1 MFNVIGDPIDGK
13 GGQKAGIHAL
23 PHHIEGA
30 KQPRPQVGP
39 APHVDALLRLGVS
52 EAVRGKKE
60 VNLVSPCRKPFR
72 HYIDR
77 LSFATYIFAMAI
89 HRLGLP
95 GSAVRDAAPG
105 TRQTAS
111 VAELNERA
119 REVLRLV
126 VESYVETGE
135 PVGSRSLTRKITETL
150 SPATI
155 RNIMADL
162 QDLGLL
168 YAPHTSAGRLPTDA
182 GLRLFV
188 NGLLEVGNVSVAER
202 ESIEARCAAVGRSV
216 NEALEQATTLLS
228 GLSGCAS
235 VVLAPKTE
243 QPLKHIEFVNLG
255 PGRALVVTVNQA
267 GQVENRLIDTPVGMP
282 ASVLVEATNYLNARL
297 SGRTLDESRR
307 VIQEDL
313 RLKRAELN
321 DLTARIIESGLA
333 TWAGEPGGNLIL
345 RGQARLLEDITAIA
359 DLERVRL
366 LFDALERGES
376 ISRLLE
382 LANLGE
388 GVQIF
393 IGADNPLFANT
404 GCSMVVAPFRDSRER
419 ILGAIGVIGPTRL
432 NYARIIPLVD
442 YTARA
447 IGRMVG

>member
-1 MFNVIGDPIDGK
+1 MALHRFGMPIGTLPDSPS
-13 GGQKAGIHAL
+13 GQRQAAASIAAL
-23 PHHIEGA
+23 N
-30 KQPRPQVGP
+30 
-39 APHVDALLRLGVS
+39 D
-52 EAVRGKKE
+52 
-60 VNLVSPCRKPFR
+60 
-72 HYIDR
+72 
-77 LSFATYIFAMAI
+77 
-89 HRLGLP
+89 
-95 GSAVRDAAPG
+95 
-105 TRQTAS
+105 
-111 VAELNERA
+111 RA

-135 PVGSRSLTRKITETL
+135 PVGSRALTRKITEAL

-162 QDLGLL
+162 QDAGLL

-188 NGLLEVGNVSVAER
+188 DGLLEVGNVSEEER
-202 ESIEARCAAVGRSV
+202 ESIEARCTAAGRSM
-216 NEALEQATTLLS
+216 NEALEQATSLLS
-228 GLSGCAS
+228 GLSRCAS
-235 VVLAPKTE
+235 VVMAPKTE

-255 PGRALVVTVNQA
+255 PGRALVVTVTQS
-267 GQVENRLIDTPVGMP
+267 GQVENRLIDTPLDMP
-282 ASVLVEATNYLNARL
+282 VSVLTEASNYLNARL
-297 SGRTLDESRR
+297 SGRTFDDARR
-307 VIQEDL
+307 LILEDL
-313 RLKRAELN
+313 KLKRAELN
-321 DLTARIIESGLA
+321 DLTARVIESGLA
-333 TWAGEPGGNLIL
+333 TWAGEPGGALIV

-376 ISRLLE
+376 FARLLE
-382 LANLGE
+382 LANGAA

-404 GCSMVVAPFRDSRER
+404 GCSMVVAPFRDSQER

-442 YTARA
+442 YTART

>member
-1 MFNVIGDPIDGK
+1 MPG
-13 GGQKAGIHAL
+13 
-23 PHHIEGA
+23 
-30 KQPRPQVGP
+30 PRQ
-39 APHVDALLRLGVS
+39 
-52 EAVRGKKE
+52 
-60 VNLVSPCRKPFR
+60 
-72 HYIDR
+72 
-77 LSFATYIFAMAI
+77 AT
-89 HRLGLP
+89 
-95 GSAVRDAAPG
+95 
-105 TRQTAS
+105 T
-111 VAELNERA
+111 VAELNDRA

-135 PVGSRSLTRKITETL
+135 PVGSRALTRKITETL

-168 YAPHTSAGRLPTDA
+168 YAPHTSAGRLPTEA

-188 NGLLEVGNVSVAER
+188 NGLLEVGNLSEEER
-202 ESIEARCAAVGRSV
+202 ESIEARCASVGRSM
-216 NEALEQATTLLS
+216 NEALEQATSLLS
-228 GLSGCAS
+228 GLSRCAS
-235 VVLAPKTE
+235 VVMAPKTE

-255 PGRALVVTVNQA
+255 PGRALVVTVTQS

-282 ASVLVEATNYLNARL
+282 ASALAEASNYLNARL
-297 SGRTLDESRR
+297 TGRTLDEARR
-307 VIQEDL
+307 LIIEDL
-313 RLKRAELN
+313 KLKRAELN
-321 DLTARIIESGLA
+321 DLTARVIESGMA
-333 TWAGEPGGNLIL
+333 TWAGEPGGALIV

-376 ISRLLE
+376 FARLLE
-382 LANLGE
+382 LANGAA

-393 IGADNPLFANT
+393 IGADNPMFANT
-404 GCSMVVAPFRDSRER
+404 GCSMVVAPFRDSQER

-442 YTARA
+442 YTART

>member
-1 MFNVIGDPIDGK
+1 M
-13 GGQKAGIHAL
+13 AL
-23 PHHIEGA
+23 
-30 KQPRPQVGP
+30 
-39 APHVDALLRLGVS
+39 
-52 EAVRGKKE
+52 
-60 VNLVSPCRKPFR
+60 
-72 HYIDR
+72 
-77 LSFATYIFAMAI
+77 
-89 HRLGLP
+89 HRLNLP
-95 GSAVRDAAPG
+95 GTPRTDTLPG
-105 TRQTAS
+105 PRQTAS
-111 VAELNERA
+111 VTELSERA

-135 PVGSRSLTRKITETL
+135 PVGSRALTRKITETL

-188 NGLLEVGNVSVAER
+188 NGLLEVGNVSEEER
-202 ESIEARCAAVGRSV
+202 ESIEARCAAVGRSM

-228 GLSGCAS
+228 GLSRCAS
-235 VVLAPKTE
+235 VVMAPKTE
-243 QPLKHIEFVNLG
+243 QPLKHIEFVHLG
-255 PGRALVVTVNQA
+255 PGRALVVTVTQS

-282 ASVLVEATNYLNARL
+282 ASALIEATNYLNARMG
-297 SGRTLDESRR
+297 GRTLEDSRR
-307 VIQEDL
+307 LILEDL
-313 RLKRAELN
+313 KLKRAEL
-321 DLTARIIESGLA
+321 DDITARVIESGLA
-333 TWAGEPGGNLIL
+333 TWAGDEPGGNLIV

-359 DLERVRL
+359 DLERVRQ

-376 ISRLLE
+376 FVRLLE
-382 LANLGE
+382 LANAGA

-404 GCSMVVAPFRDSRER
+404 GCSMVVAPFRDSQER

-442 YTARA
+442 YTART

>member
-1 MFNVIGDPIDGK
+1 
-13 GGQKAGIHAL
+13 
-23 PHHIEGA
+23 
-30 KQPRPQVGP
+30 
-39 APHVDALLRLGVS
+39 
-52 EAVRGKKE
+52 
-60 VNLVSPCRKPFR
+60 
-72 HYIDR
+72 
-77 LSFATYIFAMAI
+77 MAI
-89 HRLGLP
+89 HRIGLP
-95 GSAVRDAAPG
+95 GGIVPDVMPAQ
-105 TRQTAS
+105 RQATT

-135 PVGSRSLTRKITETL
+135 PVGSRALTRKITETL

-188 NGLLEVGNVSVAER
+188 NGLLEVGNLSEEER
-202 ESIEARCAAVGRSV
+202 ESIEARCAAVGRSM
-216 NEALEQATTLLS
+216 NEALEQATSLLS
-228 GLSGCAS
+228 GLSRCAS
-235 VVLAPKTE
+235 IVMAPKTE

-255 PGRALVVTVNQA
+255 PGRALVVTVTQS
-267 GQVENRLIDTPVGMP
+267 GQVENRLIETPIGMP
-282 ASVLVEATNYLNARL
+282 ASALAEASNYLNAKL
-297 SGRTLDESRR
+297 SGRTFDEARRLILD
-307 VIQEDL
+307 DL
-313 RLKRAELN
+313 KLKRAELN
-321 DLTARIIESGLA
+321 ELTARVIESGLA
-333 TWAGEPGGNLIL
+333 TWAGEPGSALIV

-359 DLERVRL
+359 DLERVRA

-376 ISRLLE
+376 FARLLE
-382 LANLGE
+382 LANGAA

-393 IGADNPLFANT
+393 IGADNPMFANT
-404 GCSMVVAPFRDSRER
+404 GCSMVVAPFRDSQER

-442 YTARA
+442 YTART

>member
-1 MFNVIGDPIDGK
+1 
-13 GGQKAGIHAL
+13 
-23 PHHIEGA
+23 
-30 KQPRPQVGP
+30 
-39 APHVDALLRLGVS
+39 
-52 EAVRGKKE
+52 
-60 VNLVSPCRKPFR
+60 
-72 HYIDR
+72 
-77 LSFATYIFAMAI
+77 MAI
-89 HRLGLP
+89 HRLNLP
-95 GSAVRDAAPG
+95 GAPRTDTPPG
-105 TRQTAS
+105 SRQTAS
-111 VAELNERA
+111 VTELSESA

-135 PVGSRSLTRKITETL
+135 PVGSRALTRKITETL

-188 NGLLEVGNVSVAER
+188 NGLLEVGNVSEEER
-202 ESIEARCAAVGRSV
+202 ESIEARCAAVGRSM

-228 GLSGCAS
+228 GLSRCAS
-235 VVLAPKTE
+235 VVMAPKTE
-243 QPLKHIEFVNLG
+243 QPLKHIEFVHLG
-255 PGRALVVTVNQA
+255 PGRALVVTVTQS
-267 GQVENRLIDTPVGMP
+267 GQVENRLIDTPPGMP
-282 ASVLVEATNYLNARL
+282 ASALVEASNYINARL
-297 SGRTLDESRR
+297 SGRTIEDARR
-307 VIQEDL
+307 LILEDL
-313 RLKRAELN
+313 QLKRAELN
-321 DLTARIIESGLA
+321 EITARVIESGLA
-333 TWAGEPGGNLIL
+333 TWAGEPGSALIV

-359 DLERVRL
+359 DLERVRQ

-376 ISRLLE
+376 FVRLLE
-382 LANLGE
+382 LANIAA

-404 GCSMVVAPFRDSRER
+404 GCSMVVAPFRDSQER

-442 YTARA
+442 YTART

>member
-1 MFNVIGDPIDGK
+1 
-13 GGQKAGIHAL
+13 
-23 PHHIEGA
+23 
-30 KQPRPQVGP
+30 
-39 APHVDALLRLGVS
+39 
-52 EAVRGKKE
+52 
-60 VNLVSPCRKPFR
+60 
-72 HYIDR
+72 
-77 LSFATYIFAMAI
+77 MAI
-89 HRLGLP
+89 HRLSLP
-95 GSAVRDAAPG
+95 GAPIADTTPG
-105 TRQTAS
+105 PRQTAS
-111 VAELNERA
+111 VTELSERA

-135 PVGSRSLTRKITETL
+135 PVGSRALTRKITETL

-188 NGLLEVGNVSVAER
+188 NGLLEVGNVSEEER
-202 ESIEARCAAVGRSV
+202 ESIEARCAAVGRSMT
-216 NEALEQATTLLS
+216 EALEQATTLLS
-228 GLSGCAS
+228 GLSRCAS
-235 VVLAPKTE
+235 VVMAPKTE

-255 PGRALVVTVNQA
+255 PGRALVVTVTQS
-267 GQVENRLIDTPVGMP
+267 GQVENRIIDTPVGMP

-297 SGRTLDESRR
+297 TGRTFDDARR
-307 VIQEDL
+307 LILEDL
-313 RLKRAELN
+313 KLKRAELN
-321 DLTARIIESGLA
+321 DITARVIESGLA
-333 TWAGEPGGNLIL
+333 TWAGEPGGNLIV

-376 ISRLLE
+376 FARLLE
-382 LANLGE
+382 LANVAA

-404 GCSMVVAPFRDSRER
+404 GCSMVVAPFRDSQER

-442 YTARA
+442 YTART

>member
-1 MFNVIGDPIDGK
+1 M
-13 GGQKAGIHAL
+13 AL
-23 PHHIEGA
+23 
-30 KQPRPQVGP
+30 
-39 APHVDALLRLGVS
+39 
-52 EAVRGKKE
+52 
-60 VNLVSPCRKPFR
+60 
-72 HYIDR
+72 
-77 LSFATYIFAMAI
+77 
-89 HRLGLP
+89 HRLNIP
-95 GSAVRDAAPG
+95 GVGQNEPQPG
-105 TRQTAS
+105 PRHNATS
-111 VAELNERA
+111 VSELNERA

-135 PVGSRSLTRKITETL
+135 PVGSRALTRRITETL

-188 NGLLEVGNVSVAER
+188 NGLLEVGHVSEEER

-228 GLSGCAS
+228 GLSRCAS
-235 VVLAPKTE
+235 LVMAPKTE
-243 QPLKHIEFVNLG
+243 QPLKHIEFVYLG
-255 PGRALVVTVNQA
+255 PGRALVVTVNQT
-267 GQVENRLIDTPVGMP
+267 GQVENRLIDIPVGMP
-282 ASVLVEATNYLNARL
+282 ASALIEATNYLNARL
-297 SGRTLDESRR
+297 IGRTFEDARR
-307 VIQEDL
+307 QIQEDL

-321 DLTARIIESGLA
+321 EITARVIESGLA
-333 TWAGEPGGNLIL
+333 SWAGEPGSALIV

-359 DLERVRL
+359 DLERVRA

-376 ISRLLE
+376 FVRLLE
-382 LANLGE
+382 LANTGE

-404 GCSMVVAPFRDSRER
+404 GCSMVVAPFRDSHER

-442 YTARA
+442 YTART

>member
-1 MFNVIGDPIDGK
+1 
-13 GGQKAGIHAL
+13 
-23 PHHIEGA
+23 
-30 KQPRPQVGP
+30 
-39 APHVDALLRLGVS
+39 
-52 EAVRGKKE
+52 
-60 VNLVSPCRKPFR
+60 
-72 HYIDR
+72 
-77 LSFATYIFAMAI
+77 MAI
-89 HRLGLP
+89 HRLNLSGIVANDAS
-95 GSAVRDAAPG
+95 GSA
-105 TRQTAS
+105 RQAAS
-111 VAELNERA
+111 VTELNDRA

-126 VESYVETGE
+126 VESYVETGD
-135 PVGSRSLTRKITETL
+135 PVGSRALTRKITETL

-168 YAPHTSAGRLPTDA
+168 YAPHTSAGRLPTEA

-188 NGLLEVGNVSVAER
+188 NGLLEVGNISELER

-228 GLSGCAS
+228 GLSRCAS
-235 VVLAPKTE
+235 VVMAPKTE

-282 ASVLVEATNYLNARL
+282 ASALVEATNYLNARL
-297 SGRTLDESRR
+297 TGRTLEDARR
-307 VIQEDL
+307 LIHEDL
-313 RLKRAELN
+313 KLKRAELN
-321 DLTARIIESGLA
+321 EITARIIESGLA
-333 TWAGEPGGNLIL
+333 SWAGEPGGNLIV

-359 DLERVRL
+359 DLERVRT

-376 ISRLLE
+376 FSRLLE
-382 LANLGE
+382 LANAGE

-404 GCSMVVAPFRDSRER
+404 GCSMVVAPFRDSQER
-419 ILGAIGVIGPTRL
+419 VLGAIGVIGPTRL

-442 YTARA
+442 YTART

>member
-1 MFNVIGDPIDGK
+1 
-13 GGQKAGIHAL
+13 
-23 PHHIEGA
+23 
-30 KQPRPQVGP
+30 
-39 APHVDALLRLGVS
+39 
-52 EAVRGKKE
+52 
-60 VNLVSPCRKPFR
+60 
-72 HYIDR
+72 
-77 LSFATYIFAMAI
+77 MAI
-89 HRLGLP
+89 HRIGQPAGL
-95 GSAVRDAAPG
+95 ADAAPG
-105 TRQTAS
+105 QRQAAS
-111 VAELNERA
+111 VSELNDRA
-119 REVLRLV
+119 REVLRGV

-135 PVGSRSLTRKITETL
+135 PVGSRALTRKIAEAL

-182 GLRLFV
+182 GLKLFV
-188 NGLLEVGNVSVAER
+188 NGLLEVGNVTEQER

-228 GLSGCAS
+228 GLSRCAS
-235 VVLAPKTE
+235 VVMAPKTE
-243 QPLKHIEFVNLG
+243 QPLKHIEFVHLG
-255 PGRALVVTVNQA
+255 PGRALVVTVTQA
-267 GQVENRLIDTPVGMP
+267 GQVENRLIDTPAGMP

-297 SGRTLDESRR
+297 IGRTFEEARR
-307 VIQEDL
+307 LINEDL
-313 RLKRAELN
+313 KLKRAELN
-321 DLTARIIESGLA
+321 DLTARVIESGLA
-333 TWAGEPGGNLIL
+333 TWAGEPGSALIV

-359 DLERVRL
+359 DLERVRA

-376 ISRLLE
+376 FMRLLE
-382 LANLGE
+382 LANTGP

-404 GCSMVVAPFRDSRER
+404 GCSMVVAPFRNSQEQ

>member
-1 MFNVIGDPIDGK
+1 
-13 GGQKAGIHAL
+13 
-23 PHHIEGA
+23 
-30 KQPRPQVGP
+30 
-39 APHVDALLRLGVS
+39 
-52 EAVRGKKE
+52 
-60 VNLVSPCRKPFR
+60 
-72 HYIDR
+72 
-77 LSFATYIFAMAI
+77 MAI
-89 HRLGLP
+89 HRLSLP
-95 GSAVRDAAPG
+95 GAPLADTTPG
-105 TRQTAS
+105 SRQTAS
-111 VAELNERA
+111 VTELSERA

-135 PVGSRSLTRKITETL
+135 PVGSRALTRKITETL

-188 NGLLEVGNVSVAER
+188 NGLLEVGNVSEEER
-202 ESIEARCAAVGRSV
+202 ESIEARCAAVGRSM

-228 GLSGCAS
+228 GLSRCAS
-235 VVLAPKTE
+235 VVMAPKTE

-255 PGRALVVTVNQA
+255 PGRALVVTVTQS
-267 GQVENRLIDTPVGMP
+267 GQVENRIIDTPVGMP

-297 SGRTLDESRR
+297 TGRTFDDARR
-307 VIQEDL
+307 LILEDL
-313 RLKRAELN
+313 KLKRAELN
-321 DLTARIIESGLA
+321 DITARVIESGLA
-333 TWAGEPGGNLIL
+333 TWAGEPGGNLIV

-376 ISRLLE
+376 FVRLLE
-382 LANLGE
+382 LANVAA

-404 GCSMVVAPFRDSRER
+404 GCSMVVAPFRDSQER

-442 YTARA
+442 YTART

>member
-1 MFNVIGDPIDGK
+1 
-13 GGQKAGIHAL
+13 
-23 PHHIEGA
+23 
-30 KQPRPQVGP
+30 
-39 APHVDALLRLGVS
+39 
-52 EAVRGKKE
+52 
-60 VNLVSPCRKPFR
+60 
-72 HYIDR
+72 
-77 LSFATYIFAMAI
+77 MAI
-89 HRLGLP
+89 HRLSSP
-95 GSAVRDAAPG
+95 GGVLTDAPPG
-105 TRQTAS
+105 PRQTAS
-111 VAELNERA
+111 VTELNERA

-135 PVGSRSLTRKITETL
+135 PVGSRALTRKLTETL

-188 NGLLEVGNVSVAER
+188 NGLLEVGNVSEEER
-202 ESIEARCAAVGRSV
+202 ESIEARCAAAGRSM

-228 GLSGCAS
+228 GLSRCAG
-235 VVLAPKTE
+235 VVMAPKTE

-255 PGRALVVTVNQA
+255 PGRALVVTVTQS
-267 GQVENRLIDTPVGMP
+267 GQVENRIIDTPVGMP
-282 ASVLVEATNYLNARL
+282 ASSLVEATNYLNARL
-297 SGRTLDESRR
+297 SGRTFDDARR
-307 VIQEDL
+307 LILEDL
-313 RLKRAELN
+313 KLKRAELN
-321 DLTARIIESGLA
+321 DITARVIESGLA
-333 TWAGEPGGNLIL
+333 TWAGEPGGNLIV

-376 ISRLLE
+376 FVRLLE
-382 LANLGE
+382 LANVAA

-404 GCSMVVAPFRDSRER
+404 GCSMVVAPFRDSQER

-442 YTARA
+442 YTART